1 MNKRTNTKKT
11 SKYNHNRL
19 TMLGKE
25 CGLLHGE
32 FDNNKVE
39 PIQTTKKYKY
49 KKKQTNKYKNK
60 KPNAKKTKTRKY
72 NHNRPTMLGKECG
85 WLDGEHYNNRA
96 LPTVT

>member
-39 PIQTTKKYKY
+39 PIQTTTKYQY
-49 KKKQTNKYKNK
+49 KKKQTNKYKK
-60 KPNAKKTKTRKY
+60 QKTKCQK
-72 NHNRPTMLGKECG
+72 NENKEIQSQ
-85 WLDGEHYNNRA
+85 
-96 LPTVT
+96 